1 MSLKSAPQADSF
13 YYFNYITLYHELQ
26 KRVLTKLIARTR
38 FSDSDYLFSEINVN
52 L

>member
-1 MSLKSAPQADSF
+1 MNCKNGD
-13 YYFNYITLYHELQ
+13 NK